1 MSKVIWKPM
10 PRQFEFMSRPEY
22 EVLYGGA
29 AGGGKSDAIIAEA
42 LRQIDNP
49 NYRAIIFRKSFPQC
63 RELIIKSL
71 RLYTAVC
78 PGAVYNGSEHYWRF
92 PSGAKIYFGSMPN
105 RDSYLSYQGLSYSY
119 IAFDEL
125 THFTQEEYEYLIS
138 RNRADGAG
146 LRVYI
151 RATAN
156 PGGIGHGW
164 VKARF
169 ITASEPGVP
178 YTVTASVPD
187 GRGGTVK
194 AEVSRVFI
202 PSSVLDNTELLKN
215 DPGYIAKLAMLPE
228 AKKRALLYGDW
239 DSYEGQVFTEWRN
252 VPEAYKTRRGTH
264 VIEPFPIPSSWRRYR
279 SFDFGYSK
287 PYAVQ
292 WWAVDYDGRA
302 YLYRQLYGC
311 ADGMANTGL
320 RSEPR
325 EIARRIRD
333 IEDKYERGSRI
344 IGIADPAI
352 WDESRGRDGTIIRM
366 MEDEGVYFERG
377 KNDRLSGKMQCHY
390 RMAFDE
396 DERPMMYVFR
406 TCRHFLRT
414 VPNLIYDINNV
425 EDIDTTQEDHD
436 YDAMRYFFMANPM
449 SPPQPKPQ
457 REPVWDPLG

>member
-1 MSKVIWKPM
+1 
-10 PRQFEFMSRPEY
+10 MSRPEY

-49 NYRAIIFRKSFPQC
+49 NYRGIIFRKSYPQC

-71 RLYTAVC
+71 RMYQAVC

-164 VKARF
+164 VKERF

-178 YTVTASVPD
+178 YSVSARVPD
-187 GRGGTVK
+187 GAGGTREVR
-194 AEVSRVFI
+194 VSRVFI
-202 PSSVLDNTELLKN
+202 PSSVLDNKALLDN

-228 AKKRALLYGDW
+228 AQKRALLYGDW
-239 DSYEGQVFTEWRN
+239 DSYEGQVFTEWKN
-252 VPEAYKTRRGTH
+252 DPSGYVTRRGTH
-264 VIEPFPIPSSWRRYR
+264 VIEPFAIPPSWRRWR
-279 SFDFGYSK
+279 SFDFGYSR
-287 PYAVQ
+287 PYTVQ

-302 YLYRQLYGC
+302 YLYRQLYG
-311 ADGMANTGL
+311 GVPGKSNTGV
-320 RSEPR
+320 REEPR
-325 EIARRIRD
+325 EIAKKIRA
-333 IEDKYERGSRI
+333 IEEEYEAGSTIRGV
-344 IGIADPAI
+344 ADPAI

-366 MEDEGVYFERG
+366 MESEGIFFEKGRH
-377 KNDRLSGKMQCHY
+377 DRLSGKMQCHY
-390 RMAFDE
+390 RMAFDDE
-396 DERPMMYVFR
+396 ERPMMYVFR
-406 TCRHFLRT
+406 NCRPFLST

-436 YDAMRYFFMANPM
+436 YDAMRYFFMANPI
-449 SPPQPKPQ
+449 SPPAPAPAKE
-457 REPVWDPLG
+457 RIWSPLDIA